1 MIPFMPNIGLIRF
14 NCQNCMV
21 TYLNSTNK
29 SNVFQKNLYLC
40 WDELKETFTRTIL
53 QKNHEP
59 PIPFS
64 SNFAKFF
71 TFRIR

>member
-1 MIPFMPNIGLIRF
+1 
-14 NCQNCMV
+14 MV